1 MTRIEMIK
9 NMSTKDMAEKIC
21 DMDFT
26 SAHCN
31 SDCKLDSCD
40 RGQHEMEC
48 CIRWLNEE
56 VDK

>member
-21 DMDFT
+21 DMNFT
-26 SAHCN
+26 SDYCN
-31 SDCKLDSCD
+31 SDCKLYSCNG
-40 RGQHEMEC
+40 GQHEIEC